1 MYRGLLALDPRACE
15 LIYGDSG
22 IREIG
27 NRLELIAGP
36 RAVDRR
42 ELARHPDWL
51 KQVEVVFSG
60 WHAPTF
66 DKALLDAMP
75 SLKSVFYGAG
85 SVHGIVTDEFWS
97 RDITLTSAAGMN
109 AIPVAEYTCSAILLS
124 LKGLWHYIVRQHRD
138 RNFPGAPVNI
148 RGAYKSTVGI
158 VGFGHI
164 GRLVREMLRPYS
176 LHVTVYDPFLGQREA
191 ERYEVFQRSLECLF
205 ETSDVISLHAPALP
219 ATDGMVNRDMLNR
232 IRPGG
237 TLINTA
243 RGELIREDELFSVLS
258 ERPDITA
265 VLDTFRNEPVDSS
278 HPLLGLPN
286 VIATPHI
293 AGSQGDECL
302 RMGRFMIDEFDRWVT
317 GASLLGKVTRDSV
330 RDRA

>member
-1 MYRGLLALDPRACE
+1 
-15 LIYGDSG
+15 
-22 IREIG
+22 
-27 NRLELIAGP
+27 
-36 RAVDRR
+36 
-42 ELARHPDWL
+42 LARYPDWL
-51 KQVEVVFSG
+51 KEVEIVFSG

-75 SLKSVFYGAG
+75 ALKSVFYGAG
-85 SVHGIVTDEFWS
+85 SVHGIVTEEFWS
-97 RDITLTSAAGMN
+97 RDITLTSAACMN
-109 AIPVAEYTCSAILLS
+109 AIPVAEYTCAVILLS
-124 LKGLWHYIVRQHRD
+124 LKGVWPYVVRQHRD
-138 RNFPGAPVNI
+138 RAFPGPPVNI
-148 RGAYKSTVGI
+148 RGAYQSTVGL

-164 GRLVREMLRPYS
+164 GRLVREKLRPYS
-176 LHVTVYDPFLGQREA
+176 IHVAVYDPFLTQRDA
-191 ERYEVFQRSLECLF
+191 EKYAVQRGSLESLF

-219 ATDGMVNRDMLNR
+219 ATEGMVGRDMLSR
-232 IRPGG
+232 IRPGM

-243 RGELIREDELFSVLS
+243 RGELIREDELFAVLR
-258 ERPDITA
+258 ERPDVTA

-302 RMGRFMIDEFDRWVT
+302 RMGRFMIDEFDRWVAGT
-317 GASLLGKVTRDSV
+317 SLLGKVTRDSV